1 MATYSGKQFEA
12 YISLQSD
19 ALGTNDVSGTLYKM
33 RLAQVNDIDFSAG
46 VQLTPVE
53 RTGQRVLR
61 PTDHIAVR
69 GGGTYSWSFSDYI
82 VENEALLQLLL
93 QLVTEDTSPSGTAQ
107 ITGNQGTVAYAE
119 GASTGEY
126 ACVVISSPDADKDR
140 LMFSSILQELTLSMN
155 PTANGGRLTASGSFF
170 SGYQPVIGAEATS
183 PNATA
188 VDYTK
193 GFFDCTTQTLQT
205 SGDSAVAVLAN
216 SFDLTIS
223 NPATRVGFKTV
234 NSIAGEPESYNRG
247 GQINVTGNISVKMD
261 DNSVTMVNNFLGG
274 TSTNISLGNGG
285 GGSDGE
291 NIDFDIPTAKFTGH
305 ELDTANE
312 NGVFINLPFQATAD
326 GSGALVTIIAT

>member
-12 YISLQSD
+12 YIAESTSNFGV
-19 ALGTNDVSGTLYKM
+19 ASVSGTLYKM

-69 GGGTYSWSFSDYI
+69 SGGTYTWSFSDYI
-82 VENEALLQLLL
+82 VENEAFLQLLL
-93 QLVTEDTSPSGTAQ
+93 KMVTEDSSPAVSAQ
-107 ITGNQGTVAYAE
+107 ILGSAGTLSYQNN
-119 GASTGEY
+119 ASTGIY
-126 ACVVISSPDADKDR
+126 GHVVISSPDADRDR
-140 LMFSSILQELTLSMN
+140 LMHSAILQELTLSMN
-155 PTANGGRLTASGSFF
+155 PTANGGRLTASGTFF
-170 SGYQPVIGAEATS
+170 SGYQPVIGTEGTS
-183 PNATA
+183 PDATA

-193 GFFDCTTQTLQT
+193 GFFDCSTQSLGGA
-205 SGDSAVAVLAN
+205 SVLAN

-223 NPATRVGFKTV
+223 NPATRVGFKSV
-234 NSIAGEPESYNRG
+234 NGIAGEPESYNRG

-274 TSTNISLGNGG
+274 TSTNVSLGD
-285 GGSDGE
+285 GSS
-291 NIDFDIPTAKFTGH
+291 IDFDIPTAKFTGH

-326 GSGALVTIIAT
+326 GGNALVTIIAT

>member
-12 YISLQSD
+12 YISLQTD
-19 ALGTNDVSGTLYKM
+19 ALGTDDVSGTLYKM

-93 QLVTEDTSPSGTAQ
+93 QLVTEDDAPTDVVS
-107 ITGNQGTVAYAE
+107 ILGNQGTVAYTE
-119 GASTGEY
+119 SASTGEY
-126 ACVVISSPDADKDR
+126 ACVVISSPDTDKDR
-140 LMFSSILQELTLSMN
+140 LMHSAILQELTLSMN
-155 PTANGGRLTASGSFF
+155 PTANGGRLTASGTFF
-170 SGYQPVIGAEATS
+170 SGYQPVIGTEAT
-183 PNATA
+183 ATDDT
-188 VDYTK
+188 VVNYTK
-193 GFFDCTTQTLQT
+193 GFFDCSTQSLGG
-205 SGDSAVAVLAN
+205 SSVLAN

-274 TSTNISLGNGG
+274 TSTNVSLGD
-285 GGSDGE
+285 GSS
-291 NIDFDIPTAKFTGH
+291 IDFDIPTAKVTGH
-305 ELDTANE
+305 ELDTGNE
-312 NGVFINLPFQATAD
+312 GGVFISLPFQATAD
-326 GSGALVTIIAT
+326 GTGALVTIIAT